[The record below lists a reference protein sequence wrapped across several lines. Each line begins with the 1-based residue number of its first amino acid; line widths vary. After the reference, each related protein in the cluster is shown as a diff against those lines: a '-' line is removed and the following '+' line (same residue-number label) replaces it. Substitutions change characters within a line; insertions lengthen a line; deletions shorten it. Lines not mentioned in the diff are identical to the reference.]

1 MVDLKKIRTEK
12 GMTQEQLAAEAGV
25 IRQTISNIECGI
37 ALPSVETAKA
47 IGNILDF
54 DWAEFF
60 RD

>member
-12 GMTQEQLAAEAGV
+12 GMTQEQLAVEAGV

-37 ALPSVETAKA
+37 ALPSVDTAKA
-47 IGNILDF
+47 IGEILGF